1 MSRASSHIRC
11 VAILASVALAKA
23 PPAAAAQ
30 NEKDERDEKAD
41 HANGAGGANEAT
53 LNKIVELNKKA
64 LVAYDALDM
73 DSASALL
80 HQALNIC
87 KRERLENHPAA
98 ARTHLH
104 LGVVYISGL
113 KFPEL
118 GLAEFGEALAIDP
131 GIRLTKS
138 LLNPEVQEAFENAR
152 ASEGAPGG
160 TSKYAP
166 FPTGQEPPP
175 APEQGAT
182 PLMDR
187 LNHPL
192 VTRASQGRAIEI
204 KAQVPPGMGAAKVV
218 LAYLAQDG
226 DDFLA
231 REMTPIRDAVGWFHE
246 SIPFEATRGAWVAY
260 YIEAKD
266 ADDQPVAQ
274 NGSPEAP
281 HHVTL
286 VPESAAND
294 IAPGGP
300 AGHAKTRGKAANG
313 RGLWL
318 VVALGSGGGYHRGS
332 PEMNPRDASGA
343 RVDVSGFAAAALL
356 HVAPE
361 IGFFQGHNLVL
372 SAQGRFQ
379 YVTGTEDVRIGRKT
393 YEPAHLAFA
402 GFAKVTWLVARPRAR
417 FQPLLSAMAGA
428 GQIRHSVTT
437 PASANLTGCNAS
449 STCKD
454 TVLGGL
460 ALFGVGAGF
469 RYGVGEN
476 LGFYAALNL
485 LAGLP
490 HFMVNG
496 DVNIGLVM
504 MR

>member
-1 MSRASSHIRC
+1 MSPTHSHIRLA
-11 VAILASVALAKA
+11 AILAGLALAKA
-23 PPAAAAQ
+23 PLAAAAH
-30 NEKDERDEKAD
+30 NEIDEKAD
-41 HANGAGGANEAT
+41 PANGAGGASEAT

-64 LVAYDALDM
+64 LVAYDALDI
-73 DSASALL
+73 DTASSLL

-118 GLAEFGEALAIDP
+118 GQAEFSEALAVDP

-138 LLNPEVQEAFENAR
+138 LLNPEVQEAFEKAR
-152 ASEGAPGG
+152 ASAGAPGG
-160 TSKYAP
+160 PSKPAP
-166 FPTGQEPPP
+166 FPTGQ
-175 APEQGAT
+175 APLPEAEQGST

-187 LNHPL
+187 LNHPP
-192 VTRASQGRAIEI
+192 VTLASQKRAIEI

-231 REMTPIRDAVGWFHE
+231 REMTPIGDAVGWFHA
-246 SIPFEATRGAWVAY
+246 SIPVEATRGDWVAY

-266 ADDQPVAQ
+266 TDEQPVAQ

-286 VPESAAND
+286 IAENATDDVVPGT
-294 IAPGGP
+294 PGGHEK
-300 AGHAKTRGKAANG
+300 ARGKAGSG

-318 VVALGSGGGYHRGS
+318 VVALGSGGGYHKGS

-343 RVDVSGFAAAALL
+343 RIDVSGFAAATLL

-361 IGFFQGHNLVL
+361 IGFFQGDNLVL

-379 YVTGTEDVRIGRKT
+379 YVTGTEDVHVGRKT
-393 YEPAHLAFA
+393 YEPADLAFA
-402 GFAKVTWLVARPRAR
+402 GFAKVTWLAARPRAR

-428 GQIRHSVTT
+428 GQIRHSITT
-437 PASANLTGCNAS
+437 PASANLTGCGDS

-460 ALFGVGAGF
+460 ALLGGGAGF

-496 DVNIGLVM
+496 DINVGLVM